1 MSIGAIEG
9 MKEYEKLKRELFV
22 DWRRTQEDYMV
33 EKIRFQCKV
42 MRALRMHKKVL
53 IIEPHINV
61 WDKDDIPF
69 ELKHRAII
77 VPQSINIQSLVRSLL
92 DDNFFLNVQDVP
104 TLDYS
109 GKISKYGEAFILAY
123 D

>member
-1 MSIGAIEG
+1 

-22 DWRRTQEDYMV
+22 DWRRTQEDYMA

-61 WDKDDIPF
+61 WDYRYGNDMPF
-69 ELKHRAII
+69 ELRHDAIV